1 MWKTALNT
9 GLKEVRFVLKR
20 SPEHHG
26 AWKFVQ
32 NRLSE
37 LRMLNTNVF
46 FSLEQIPDDL
56 KSNSACHIIYGDREN
71 TEHEI
76 VTTGLSYEDFETTFI
91 DKVKFGNELI
101 GDSWKAKDNT
111 ERELPVDVVEAHK
124 HVHHLDDGF

>member
-46 FSLEQIPDDL
+46 FSLEQIHEQL
-56 KSNSACHIIYGDREN
+56 KSNNSFVERNEVLGTLSVLTLVYISSPEVLLYG
-71 TEHEI
+71 
-76 VTTGLSYEDFETTFI
+76 
-91 DKVKFGNELI
+91 
-101 GDSWKAKDNT
+101 
-111 ERELPVDVVEAHK
+111 
-124 HVHHLDDGF
+124 